1 MALFMAPGVGGHRG
15 VLPAE
20 SVKRVLPFLRWWP
33 KVGRRTLRS
42 DIIAGLTGAVIVL
55 PQGVAFA
62 LIAGL
67 PPEYGLY
74 SAIVPAVVAALFG
87 SSFHLISGPTTAIS
101 LVIFTTIS
109 PFADPSSPQYIRLV
123 LTLTFLAGLFQF
135 GLGVARLGTLV
146 NFVSHSVVVGFTAG
160 AAILIAT
167 SQISHALGIALP
179 KGESFVHTWVDVVR
193 LLPQAN
199 PYVIAI
205 ALCTLLAALVF
216 KKLLPRWPGMLF
228 AMVIGSLLALVL
240 DGKDHGVTLVGALP
254 NRLPPLSLPEL
265 SIASIRKL
273 APGALAVAMLGLT
286 EAVSIARSI
295 ATHTHQRIDNSQ
307 EFVGQGLSNV
317 VGSFFSS
324 YAASGSFT
332 RTGVN
337 FNSGAKTPLAAVF
350 AAASLALILLLVAP
364 LTSYLPIASMA
375 GILLLVAFNLID
387 VQHMKVIARTSRP
400 EAGVLA
406 ITFLATLFVQ
416 LEFAIYVGA
425 ILSLLLYLNRTS
437 HPSFV
442 TLVPDTERERLSF
455 VNIDEKPL
463 PECPQL
469 KIMRI
474 DGSIYFG
481 AVEHVA
487 NELEHVARENPE
499 QAHILIVG
507 GGINFIDVAG
517 CQMLNQEAHRLRL
530 SGRQLYFC
538 SLKEEVMKIKERGGC
553 TRSIGEDNIFRSKT
567 DAVGSIVPRLDP
579 ERCRYC
585 TVRVFRECTQMPDAR
600 RESPTATAS

>member
-1 MALFMAPGVGGHRG
+1 MAAHVHGDRRSLYVSS
-15 VLPAE
+15 L
-20 SVKRVLPFLRWWP
+20 KRVLPFLRWWP
-33 KVGRRTLRS
+33 MVSRRTLRA
-42 DIIAGLTGAVIVL
+42 DLVAGVTGAIIVL

-74 SAIVPAVVAALFG
+74 SAIVPTVIAALFG

-109 PFADPSSPQYIRLV
+109 PLADPSSQDYIRLV
-123 LTLTFLAGLFQF
+123 LTLTLLAGLFQL
-135 GLGVARLGTLV
+135 GLGLARLGTLV

-160 AAILIAT
+160 AAILIGT
-167 SQISHALGIALP
+167 SQISHFLGITLP
-179 KGESFVHTWVDVVR
+179 KGESFVHMWSDIVR
-193 LLPQAN
+193 LLPHAN
-199 PYVIAI
+199 PYVVLV
-205 ALCTLLAALVF
+205 ALSTLFTALAF

-228 AMVIGSLLALVL
+228 AMVIGSLLALL
-240 DGKDHGVTLVGALP
+240 LNGREHGVSLVGALP
-254 NRLPPLSLPEL
+254 DRLPPLSLPEL
-265 SIASIRKL
+265 SVASIRRL
-273 APGALAVAMLGLT
+273 SPGALAVAMLGLT

-295 ATHTHQRIDNSQ
+295 ATHSHQRIDNNQ
-307 EFVGQGLSNV
+307 EFIGQGLSNV

-337 FNSGAKTPLAAVF
+337 FNSGAKSPLAAVF
-350 AAASLALILLLVAP
+350 AAASLMLILLLIAP

-375 GILLLVAFNLID
+375 GILLLVAYNLID
-387 VQHMKVIARTSRP
+387 VHHIKVIGKTSRS
-400 EAGVLA
+400 EGVVLA
-406 ITFLATLFVQ
+406 ITFFSTLFVQ

-442 TLVPDTERERLSF
+442 TLVPDKERGRLSF

-469 KIMRI
+469 KIIRI
-474 DGSIYFG
+474 DGSIFFG

-487 NELEHVARENPE
+487 NELDNVARENPE

-553 TRSIGEDNIFRSKT
+553 TKSIGEENIFRSKHE
-567 DAVGSIVPRLDP
+567 AIEKIVPRLDP

-585 TVRVFRECTQMPDAR
+585 TVRVFKECSQMPDAR
-600 RESPTATAS
+600 RETARETPTS